1 LLPLYDGAAL
11 GWTLPA
17 WPDRFAASRHQ
28 LFSDANS
35 LTLTFRMSAT
45 VFARRLTAAAVIAS
59 ATILFSHHA
68 ATSAPAG
75 RAAPFHLELLR
86 SEPAVNEALTAS
98 PKQLKLWFSES
109 IELKGTS
116 VRLTDARNEAV
127 KLGKLSVDTAPLA
140 PPSVGAPNTLSPG
153 KYLVTWRA
161 AGDDG
166 HPSTGKFSF
175 TMK

>member
-1 LLPLYDGAAL
+1 M
-11 GWTLPA
+11 
-17 WPDRFAASRHQ
+17 
-28 LFSDANS
+28 S
-35 LTLTFRMSAT
+35 LS
-45 VFARRLTAAAVIAS
+45 VIARRLSAAAVFAS
-59 ATILFSHHA
+59 AAVLLSHHV
-68 ATSAPAG
+68 ATSAPA
-75 RAAPFHLELLR
+75 ASPAPFHLELLR
-86 SEPAVNEALTAS
+86 SEPAVNETLTAS
-98 PKQLKLWFSES
+98 PTQVKLWFSES

-116 VRLTDARNEAV
+116 IRLTDARNEAV

-140 PPSVGAPNTLSPG
+140 PAIVVLPHALAPG

>member
-1 LLPLYDGAAL
+1 
-11 GWTLPA
+11 
-17 WPDRFAASRHQ
+17 
-28 LFSDANS
+28 
-35 LTLTFRMSAT
+35 MSST
-45 VFARRLTAAAVIAS
+45 VIARRLTAAAVIAS
-59 ATILFSHHA
+59 ATILVSHHV
-68 ATSAPAG
+68 ATSAPATPS
-75 RAAPFHLELLR
+75 APFHLELLR
-86 SEPAVNEALTAS
+86 SEPAVNETLTAS
-98 PKQLKLWFSES
+98 PKQVKLWFSES

-116 VRLTDARNEAV
+116 IRLADARNAAV

-140 PPSVGAPNTLSPG
+140 PAIVVLPQALAPG